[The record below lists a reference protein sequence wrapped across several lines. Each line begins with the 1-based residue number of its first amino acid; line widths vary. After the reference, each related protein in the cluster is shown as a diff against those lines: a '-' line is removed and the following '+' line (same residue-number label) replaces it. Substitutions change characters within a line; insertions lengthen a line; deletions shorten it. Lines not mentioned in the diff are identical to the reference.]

1 MSLSEILFVG
11 LLGLVVFGP
20 KKLMQVGQHVGQA
33 LAAFKKATSDFSTQ
47 VNAEMLM
54 AEQGPKKTDLKIEA
68 AETLESG
75 VHPGAAATSL

>member
-54 AEQGPKKTDLKIEA
+54 AEQGPKRADLKIAA
-68 AETLESG
+68 AETVEPG
-75 VHPGAAATSL
+75 VNPGTAATSL